1 MRSRAGRIAFLVF
14 QAVWLN
20 AILPGHTR
28 GLITLP
34 GSPVGGS
41 SCHESSTAMGGGC
54 CPTGVPSSV
63 PSDPADPTDAGKRPP
78 VDPGRLAH
86 CALCHFAAR
95 LTVPPPVDLAPA
107 PRDVIGVLADATPGR
122 CVSLRF
128 APPYDAC
135 GPP

>member
-34 GSPVGGS
+34 GTPPGGP
-41 SCHESSTAMGGGC
+41 SCHDAPARPVADCCPSST
-54 CPTGVPSSV
+54 
-63 PSDPADPTDAGKRPP
+63 PSDPGKRPP
-78 VDPGRLAH
+78 VDANRLAH

-95 LTVPPPVDLAPA
+95 LAVPPPVDFAPA
-107 PRDVIGVLADATPGR
+107 PRDVICVLTDAAPGR

-128 APPYDAC
+128 PPPYDAC
-135 GPP
+135 GPPVA